1 MAFDN
6 DMKGAMFP
14 NDKGDNDKRPDFRGD
29 VTIGGVKYS
38 LSAWNNTAKNTGKP
52 YISLAV
58 SEYVERQ
65 PQQGQQQQQQQQTAT
80 VVDEIPF

>member
-1 MAFDN
+1 MAYDN
-6 DMKGAMFP
+6 EMTGALFP
-14 NDKGDNDKRPDFRGD
+14 NDKGDNPKRPDHRGD

-38 LSAWNNTAKNTGKP
+38 LSAWQTNAKNTGKP
-52 YISLAV
+52 FISLKV

-65 PQQGQQQQQQQQTAT
+65 PQQQQQQQQQPAPA

>member
-1 MAFDN
+1 MAYDN
-6 DMKGAMFP
+6 EMTGALFP
-14 NDKGDNDKRPDFRGD
+14 NDKGDNPKRPDHRGD

-38 LSAWNNTAKNTGKP
+38 LSAWQTNAKNTGKP
-52 YISLAV
+52 FISLKV

-65 PQQGQQQQQQQQTAT
+65 PQQQQQQQQQPATA

>member
-1 MAFDN
+1 MAYDN
-6 DMKGAMFP
+6 DMSGALFS
-14 NDKGDNDKRPDFRGD
+14 NDKGDNPKRPDHRGD

-38 LSAWNNTAKNTGKP
+38 LSAWNTTAKNTGKP
-52 YISLAV
+52 YISLKV

-65 PQQGQQQQQQQQTAT
+65 PQQQQQQQQQPAPA